1 VNDTDLTKLCRYVAA
16 LSPAQQWDE
25 YTVDAWA
32 DVLPRD
38 FTLDECRAAVIEVKR
53 RQPWVDPSS
62 IIDQVRRARR
72 PAEEAAHL
80 ATVLD
85 PDAYRAQI
93 EADDAQTEAVL
104 ARIRSRAGL
113 PPQAQLKAIPPP
125 GTS

>member
-1 VNDTDLTKLCRYVAA
+1 VNDTDLTKLCRYIAA

-38 FTLDECRAAVIEVKR
+38 YTLDECRAAVIEVKR

-72 PAEEAAHL
+72 PAEEAEHL
-80 ATVLD
+80 RTVLD
-85 PDAYRAQI
+85 PAAYRAKI
-93 EADDAQTEAVL
+93 EADDAETEAVL
-104 ARIRSRAGL
+104 DRIAARAGL
-113 PPQAQLKAIPPP
+113 PRKVRLRTVPPP
-125 GTS
+125 GMS